1 MNGPLYFTAIVER
14 LHADHLATGKTE
26 ISKDDVASIA
36 RAAIRAVGVHID
48 SVSGQ
53 VHVRMRTE
61 PAQQN
66 GVHYRGQK
74 RRRGYRR

>member
-1 MNGPLYFTAIVER
+1 MTAPLYFAAIVER
-14 LHADHLATGKTE
+14 LHAEQLASGKTE
-26 ISKDDVASIA
+26 VSKDDVASIA
-36 RAAIRAVGVHID
+36 RGALRLAGVHVD

-53 VHVRMRTE
+53 IHTRMRTE